1 MFSLWHRNAIDLI
14 RFLQDRAAVVNYSYS
29 FGIRHWPPGDS
40 CILFFNLAPCVYTFE
55 HFSSEDFG
63 IWNWNEA
70 YKILLVANQ
79 SSWLYNYSAGQNEG
93 LLYNPLNWFKCRSFA
108 ALNWFKCRSF
118 AALNWFKCRCH
129 YILNLKTSFLMKVVC
144 CSADWTLAT
153 TYMMNQKSNFC
164 NSSPPPPVFHAAI
177 SLLRNCLRYICEF
190 LFEETWH
197 FKKLFESFPNLDV
210 DMSLCSFSLTKGQ
223 RSKR

>member
-14 RFLQDRAAVVNYSYS
+14 RFLQDRAAVVDYSYS

-108 ALNWFKCRSF
+108 ALNWFKCR
-118 AALNWFKCRCH
+118 CH

-164 NSSPPPPVFHAAI
+164 NFSPPPSPPFFTRPSAFLEIAFVIYVNF
-177 SLLRNCLRYICEF
+177 CLRRLDISKSCLNHF
-190 LFEETWH
+190 QTSTWTWAYVRS
-197 FKKLFESFPNLDV
+197 LWRRANAPNVRL
-210 DMSLCSFSLTKGQ
+210 
-223 RSKR
+223 